1 MNSNKRFLGALRM
14 YPLRMQFSFSSV
26 LILLDPSLQVLGSP
40 KNTVLESFNS
50 RAIGLGD
57 LFGHI
62 PLLVVLG
69 ADHPHCLRTA
79 KNLIT
84 I

>member
-14 YPLRMQFSFSSV
+14 YLLRMQFSFSSV
-26 LILLDPSLQVLGSP
+26 LILLDPSLEVLGFL

-62 PLLVVLG
+62 HLLVVLG
-69 ADHPHCLRTA
+69 VDHPPCLRTV
-79 KNLIT
+79 KNLLMI
-84 I
+84 